1 MKFCF
6 AEKKDL
12 EKLYSFYNAVI
23 DQQEFD
29 IYKPDWTKDVY
40 PSRND
45 LLRHLEEDKVYL
57 IKDGDEIVASGIVSL
72 KEDPIYKGG
81 PWTKTFEDDEIAV
94 LHLFAV
100 HPAYRRRGLALDL
113 LKHIIEESKKTSKA
127 IHMDVVKGNKG
138 AYDLYVKAGFVHV
151 GEYEVYY
158 EDTGRI
164 VVDLMEYVN
173 ENHG

>member
-1 MKFCF
+1 MKFRL
-6 AEKKDL
+6 AEKNDF
-12 EKLYSFYNAVI
+12 EALYLFYNAVI
-23 DQQEFD
+23 DQQKFD
-29 IYKPDWTKDVY
+29 EYMPAWTKDVY
-40 PSRND
+40 PSKKD
-45 LLRHLEEDKVYL
+45 LLRHLQEDKVYL
-57 IKDGDEIVASGIVSL
+57 IEENDEIIASGIVSL
-72 KEDPIYKGG
+72 KEDPIYKDG

-100 HPAYRRRGLALDL
+100 HPKCRRRGLALDL
-113 LKHIIEESKKTSKA
+113 LKHIIEETKKTFKA

-151 GEYEVYY
+151 GDYEVYY